1 MKGRSK
7 FQNRQR
13 GGLGDNRRTREQEM
27 AWRARQQEQIRWEQ
41 ELRLREEEL
50 RRWEEE
56 EYLRRVEKDR

>member
-13 GGLGDNRRTREQEM
+13 GGLGDNRRGREQEM
-27 AWRARQQEQIRWEQ
+27 VWRARQQEQIRWEQ